1 MLVAEE
7 AGLGHICRGVLWHQP
22 PMWKEPLGESTQP
35 IFNTSVLG
43 KRNMHCVDQLIQRA
57 SIRPFPIT
65 TPIPPKQLLF
75 LLFNSRSPICF
86 ALCPFCD
93 PFQALKHGYLKK
105 GQISSKGFT
114 TPHLPCRRIGFLQLL
129 FVNLFLVGLGS
140 PGILFFAPPSQSLF
154 EEFPECFSPGLSRPF
169 PSQASQRNDPGL
181 MNFGPGSIIT

>member
-1 MLVAEE
+1 MSPLDQFSTRQSSGKE
-7 AGLGHICRGVLWHQP
+7 ICIVLI
-22 PMWKEPLGESTQP
+22 SS
-35 IFNTSVLG
+35 FNVHPSVHSPSPHPSLQS
-43 KRNMHCVDQLIQRA
+43 NCSFCCLIHVHPSA
-57 SIRPFPIT
+57 
-65 TPIPPKQLLF
+65 LL
-75 LLFNSRSPICF
+75 
-86 ALCPFCD
+86 LCPLCD